1 MSSEADTSEKSVAG
15 ETKDRKKKHEHE
27 HKKKKSAAAPPP
39 DLSVDGGFESRIH
52 GVPGSTPGCTAGAY
66 ATPLS
71 AEGLPEITLKTCF
84 PEHYAAGKKWLSEC
98 KPKSLGLLVTKFGPT
113 PSVADIVNKWLIRRV
128 GRKCAEGTEEGRA
141 DMAAFALDAVRR
153 LRKLPAC
160 SATLYRAV
168 PWRSMGK
175 SAPGTS
181 EFCEESNIVWPTFT
195 SLTRNEARAREML
208 KDEGG
213 FLYVVEATQARDVSA
228 FAPFAPSEPEYM
240 LEPNSEFTITF
251 NEQQGSVF
259 VVGMRQNHPSMRPI
273 AGDIDLHSHRHR
285 RASVAVDGEGAQPP
299 APSATQPGTSPA
311 GTGAPQLPPTPATGT
326 VTPLVRRPPVASP
339 TSAPRTPSVSA
350 AFGAPGSTPTTP
362 LASSTRAYRLSLPST
377 PRTVKRTAPRPPRRL
392 PPSTHSPMTI
402 TMWSAARAY
411 IKVLSA
417 HERGAGHA
425 VATPAKPE
433 WTAAPVVPSSEDGG
447 DAGAAAA
454 AAPVEAESVPVEAES
469 TPVAEEEEA
478 SAEAAGQS
486 VEWLAAVAP
495 PQQQQNAPG
504 YGTMLLFPNAA
515 PSAIIDK
522 TAQDF
527 VSLGGIVLNR
537 KRVNQ
542 AMVMSLNH

>member
-15 ETKDRKKKHEHE
+15 ETKDRKKKHDHE
-27 HKKKKSAAAPPP
+27 HKKKKASAAAPPP
-39 DLSVDGGFESRIH
+39 ELSVDGGFESRIH

-98 KPKSLGLLVTKFGPT
+98 KPKSLALLVTKFGPS
-113 PSVADIVNKWLIRRV
+113 PSMADTVNKWLIRRV

-141 DMAAFALDAVRR
+141 DLAAFALDAVRR

-195 SLTRNEARAREML
+195 SLTKSEARAREML

-213 FLYVVEATQARDVSA
+213 FLYVVEATQARDVTA
-228 FAPFAPSEPEYM
+228 VAPFPPSEPEYM

-251 NEQQGSVF
+251 NEQQGSIF

-285 RASVAVDGEGAQPP
+285 RASVAVDGDSAAPP
-299 APSATQPGTSPA
+299 PLPLPPTSPA
-311 GTGAPQLPPTPATGT
+311 AGAGATPQ
-326 VTPLVRRPPVASP
+326 VTPVASP
-339 TSAPRTPSVSA
+339 TTAPRTGSVGA
-350 AFGAPGSTPTTP
+350 AFGAPGSTPATP
-362 LASSTRAYRLSLPST
+362 LSSSTRAYRLSLPST
-377 PRTVKRTAPRPPRRL
+377 PRAPKRAAPRPVRRVQTT
-392 PPSTHSPMTI
+392 THSPMTI

-411 IKVLSA
+411 VKVLSA
-417 HERGAGHA
+417 KERGRL
-425 VATPAKPE
+425 VARPEKPE
-433 WTAAPVVPSSEDGG
+433 WTAVAPLPSPSDTGSAAAE
-447 DAGAAAA
+447 AAPAAAA
-454 AAPVEAESVPVEAES
+454 VEAAAE
-469 TPVAEEEEA
+469 TPAPVAEESA
-478 SAEAAGQS
+478 AAGAEAGT
-486 VEWLAAVAP
+486 EWRAAVAP

-504 YGTMLLFPNAA
+504 YGTMLLYPNAA
-515 PSAIIDK
+515 PSAIVDK

-527 VSLGGIVLNR
+527 VSVGGIVLNR
-537 KRVNQ
+537 KRINQ